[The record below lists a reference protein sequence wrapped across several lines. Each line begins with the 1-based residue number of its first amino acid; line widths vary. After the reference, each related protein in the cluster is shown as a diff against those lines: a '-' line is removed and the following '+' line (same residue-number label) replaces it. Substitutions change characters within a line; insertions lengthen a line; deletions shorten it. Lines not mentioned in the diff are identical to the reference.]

1 MNKNVNVVR
10 GGECVWHFRLLHP
23 GVSGVLSF
31 RLDFFLVFFPIP
43 FFAVFVGNFDFP
55 RQGVPIAFCIAN
67 FSGFGAECGKKREC
81 KNGEGG
87 AVAKLRKNR
96 GRSL

>member
-1 MNKNVNVVR
+1 MWFENADKIFVNKNVNVVR

-31 RLDFFLVFFPIP
+31 RLDFFVVFFPIS
-43 FFAVFVGNFDFP
+43 FFAVFVGNLDFP

-67 FSGFGAECGKKREC
+67 LSDFGAECATKRE
-81 KNGEGG
+81 
-87 AVAKLRKNR
+87 
-96 GRSL
+96 

>member
-1 MNKNVNVVR
+1 MWFENADKILVNKNVNVVW
-10 GGECVWHFRLLHP
+10 GEGSCVWNFRLLHP

-67 FSGFGAECGKKREC
+67 LSDFGAERKKT
-81 KNGEGG
+81 
-87 AVAKLRKNR
+87 
-96 GRSL
+96 